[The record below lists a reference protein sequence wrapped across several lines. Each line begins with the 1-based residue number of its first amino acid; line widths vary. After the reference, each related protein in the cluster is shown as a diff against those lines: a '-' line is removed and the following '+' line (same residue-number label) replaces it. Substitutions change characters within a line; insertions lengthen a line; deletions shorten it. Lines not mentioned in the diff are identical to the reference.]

1 MSFVNT
7 IRRALLN
14 GLKNKSPKVTW
25 NSCIAVSKTIKN
37 PTLQKCEAAKDIFF
51 NKETTGVLFDIIA
64 NKQNIKARNQAI

>member
-1 MSFVNT
+1 M
-7 IRRALLN
+7 
-14 GLKNKSPKVTW
+14 
-25 NSCIAVSKTIKN
+25 SKTIKN